1 MREPT
6 LFARSSWTMIVITS
20 PAYVDDGAPFTALY
34 SRAPI
39 DVVKLFVNGGQHAF
53 LLRRRSELLLFDV
66 AFTGSSECAIH
77 PVAQHASPDALSK
90 AARQH
95 LLPFSFSP
103 THADVCLC
111 TGDAGRRGRGAK
123 ILLLGAGGAISDFI
137 GNSQLRCAWA
147 SAKVLAVEA
156 AAGSGG
162 VPTAIR
168 AACPAGGGGA
178 IWSTYQ
184 IVKNI

>member
-1 MREPT
+1 MAHLSHLIELLHTVADFILGGCDLRLHGPR
-6 LFARSSWTMIVITS
+6 ARSTHTHHRT
-20 PAYVDDGAPFTALY
+20 P
-34 SRAPI
+34 
-39 DVVKLFVNGGQHAF
+39 
-53 LLRRRSELLLFDV
+53 
-66 AFTGSSECAIH
+66 
-77 PVAQHASPDALSK
+77 ASPDPKGRASIFGWRP
-90 AARQH
+90 ANHRGAGNPNPPPPQPIPP
-95 LLPFSFSP
+95 LLPRPRRRIRRIHRVPHPPSC
-103 THADVCLC
+103 ALC
-111 TGDAGRRGRGAK
+111 AGDAGRRGRGAN

>member
-1 MREPT
+1 MPAKPRLYYARNMAHLEMPDLEMKDLIVQWKKHRIT
-6 LFARSSWTMIVITS
+6 LCRTGDRTPSRHEKIVWTAR
-20 PAYVDDGAPFTALY
+20 
-34 SRAPI
+34 
-39 DVVKLFVNGGQHAF
+39 
-53 LLRRRSELLLFDV
+53 
-66 AFTGSSECAIH
+66 
-77 PVAQHASPDALSK
+77 
-90 AARQH
+90 H
-95 LLPFSFSP
+95 LLPRPRRRIRRIHRVPHPPSC
-103 THADVCLC
+103 ALC
-111 TGDAGRRGRGAK
+111 AGDAGRRGRGAK